1 MLMRFSEEAKREQLS
16 VSAQKAVWATSI
28 IQTISKASLPKTI
41 RDPTLRDVI
50 LNLPDPS
57 KEFHFDKAEKN
68 EVMKLFTEG
77 ILLASPFLAQPRLQ
91 SALQKG
97 VSHKPSDKATK

>member
-1 MLMRFSEEAKREQLS
+1 MIVLKKIDFLRPLLVHAAMLTRFSEEAQREQLS

-28 IQTISKASLPKTI
+28 IKTIRSASLPTSL
-41 RDPTLRDVI
+41 RDPPLCDVI

-57 KEFHFDKAEKN
+57 KEFHFDRDAKN

-77 ILLASPFLAQPRLQ
+77 I
-91 SALQKG
+91 
-97 VSHKPSDKATK
+97 

>member
-1 MLMRFSEEAKREQLS
+1 MIVLKRIAFLRPLLLHAATLMRFSEEAKREQLS

-57 KEFHFDKAEKN
+57 A
-68 EVMKLFTEG
+68 
-77 ILLASPFLAQPRLQ
+77 
-91 SALQKG
+91 
-97 VSHKPSDKATK
+97 